1 MVNPT
6 IAKPPA
12 GAGQA
17 DSFVADLTVA
27 GIMNVI
33 TDSITAHPRSLQ
45 KRIGPSEIGMDC
57 TRRLIHKLAG
67 DTEPDRGI
75 AWKPTVGTACHTQ
88 MEAWFGALPETEGYL
103 VEKKVTVGTI
113 GNTPITGSTD
123 LFSVNDRTVIDWKF
137 VGPAMLKKYKA
148 SGPSNQYRVQAHL
161 YGTGWVNAGYE
172 VEQVMIAFLPRDGEL
187 GDAYFWWEPYQPE
200 IADAALAKANQLVT
214 LINAI
219 GEDATLEMYPLCNER
234 FCPWCPAEKAA
245 QQATI

>member
-1 MVNPT
+1 MVTPT

-12 GAGQA
+12 GAGQTEAYTA
-17 DSFVADLTVA
+17 DITVA
-27 GIMNVI
+27 GIMGII

-88 MEAWFGALPETEGYL
+88 MEEWFGAHKDEGYL
-103 VEKKVTVGTI
+103 VEQRVTVGQI
-113 GNTPITGSTD
+113 GGVDITGSTD

-200 IADAALAKANQLVT
+200 IAEVALAKANQLVT

-219 GEDATLEMYPLCNER
+219 GEDATLAMYPLCNER
-234 FCPWCPAEKAA
+234 FCPWCPADKAK
-245 QQATI
+245 QNATI